1 MTKSKEIG
9 RIGQRRYGGIVY
21 EEFLPELRGKRGIEV
36 YREMSDNDDIVGA
49 ILFAI
54 EMLVRQTDWNVEPG
68 GDTAKDKEAAE
79 FVKTCMND
87 MQDTWIDTISEIL
100 SFLSYGWSFHEIVY
114 KRRMGN
120 TNDTRTK
127 SKYNDGLIGWKKLP
141 IRAQET
147 LYQWEYDTEDNL
159 LGMTQMPPPDY
170 GILSIPME
178 KALLFRTKS
187 RKNNPEGRSILR
199 NAYRSWY
206 FKRRIQ
212 EIEGIGIER
221 DLAGLPVIHAPDGF
235 DLWDENNPDAVKARA
250 VLENMVK
257 TIRRDEMEGVVLP
270 HDYTLELL
278 STGGTRQFDTNAII
292 NRYDTRI
299 AMTVL
304 ADFIFLGHDKTG
316 SWALSSDKTELF
328 AVAIGAFL
336 DIICETFNSQGI
348 PSLIDINGQHFAG
361 ITEYPK
367 MTHGD
372 IEDADIT
379 KVAAF
384 IKDMTGIGV
393 LIPDDGLEDYIRQVG
408 HLPERTSDTR
418 ETAHTRQE
426 QQEQNQ
432 PPEPETAAGAEPSE
446 EEEKLEE
453 AKKRLGRGDSCGY
466 TAHTGKKGKEG
477 EDKEQS
483 RSPTKT
489 GRVLEK

>member
-1 MTKSKEIG
+1 MAGNKEIG
-9 RIGQRRYGGIVY
+9 RIGQRRYGGTLY
-21 EEFLPELRGKRGIEV
+21 EEFLPELRGKRGVEV
-36 YREMSDNDDIVGA
+36 YREMSENDDIVGA

-54 EMLVRQTDWNVEPG
+54 EMLVRQCDWNVEPG

-79 FVKTCMND
+79 FVETCMND

-100 SFLSYGWSFHEIVY
+100 SFLTYGWSFHEIVY
-114 KRRMGN
+114 KRRMGK
-120 TNDTRTK
+120 TKDQRTK
-127 SKYNDGLIGWKKLP
+127 SKYSDGLIGWRKLP

-147 LYQWEYDTEDNL
+147 LYQWEYDKEDNL
-159 LGMTQMPPPDY
+159 LGMTQQPPPDF
-170 GILSIPME
+170 GTFTIPLE
-178 KALLFRTKS
+178 KALLFRSKS

-199 NAYRSWY
+199 NAYRPWY

-221 DLAGLPVIHAPDGF
+221 DLAGLPVIYAPDGL
-235 DLWDENNPDAVKARA
+235 DVWNEDIPENEKIRTG
-250 VLENMVK
+250 LESMVRS
-257 TIRRDEMEGVVLP
+257 IRRDEMEGVVLP
-270 HDYTLELL
+270 GEYRLELL
-278 STGGTRQFDTNAII
+278 SSGGTRQFDTNAII

-328 AVAIGAFL
+328 AVAIGTFL

-372 IEDADIT
+372 IEDEDIT
-379 KVAAF
+379 KVASF

-393 LIPDDGLEDYIRQVG
+393 LVPDDGLEDYIRRAG

-418 ETAHTRQE
+418 KVDGTRE
-426 QQEQNQ
+426 AQQEQNQ
-432 PPEPETAAGAEPSE
+432 PPAPKTAAGTDTE
-446 EEEKLEE
+446 EIPDEKVE
-453 AKKRLGRGDSCGY
+453 AAKRRLGRTEY
-466 TAHTGKKGKEG
+466 A
-477 EDKEQS
+477 
-483 RSPTKT
+483 
-489 GRVLEK
+489 